1 MSFST
6 IQLEP
11 QVRIK
16 CYKLEALIDE
26 LQVIYY
32 DYDMDIRGTC
42 PRTNWDDLEQ
52 GEAIGWHKALEQVI
66 SELEEIK
73 EEYEK

>member
-1 MSFST
+1 MSIHGKAEAVKGKAET
-6 IQLEP
+6 
-11 QVRIK
+11 
-16 CYKLEALIDE
+16 KLEALIDE

>member
-1 MSFST
+1 MSIHGKAET
-6 IQLEP
+6 VKGKAEA
-11 QVRIK
+11 
-16 CYKLEALIDE
+16 KLEALIDE

>member
-1 MSFST
+1 MST
-6 IQLEP
+6 YGKAEA
-11 QVRIK
+11 VK
-16 CYKLEALIDE
+16 GKAETKLEALIDE